1 MYNKLIA
8 LLTTILLHS
17 CLLCAFDGQSKG
29 SIKWFTDYDEA
40 LKQARSASQPL
51 LMFFTGSDWCGWCNK
66 IDEEA
71 FDTKDFA
78 EAAGNKFVF
87 LKLDFPLYSA
97 QDPKIKAQNKQ
108 LQQRFDVRSFPT
120 VILYDAQ
127 ENQQIGT
134 TGYRAGGG
142 KQYAGYLYKMFSDYS
157 AYKQKMGT
165 LDKTKPSGTE
175 LKLLYDKA
183 KELSLHHDANKII
196 RSGMDSDQSL
206 FFLVERYRFLASED
220 QIHSQEA
227 VALKQQLLAADANNE
242 QQIPY
247 QLAIIEFESLCAN
260 MDKENYTSDS
270 TVAPLVAYIE
280 KFGAKD
286 KENLWRLQI
295 IISQVYLDKNQMPDA
310 LKYAQKSHDS
320 APASVQAEIA
330 TAIQNIQSLISST
343 PSAAISKK

>member
-8 LLTTILLHS
+8 LLTTMLLHT

-29 SIKWFTDYDEA
+29 SIKWFTNYEEA
-40 LKQARSASQPL
+40 LKQARSANQPL

-97 QDPKIKAQNKQ
+97 QDPNIKAQNKQ
-108 LQQRFDVRSFPT
+108 LQQKFDVRSFPT
-120 VILYDAQ
+120 VILFDAQ
-127 ENQQIGT
+127 QNQQIGT

-142 KQYAGYLYKMFSDYS
+142 KQYAAYLYKMFSDYS
-157 AYKQKMGT
+157 AYKQKMGA
-165 LDKTKPSGTE
+165 LDKSKHSGAE
-175 LKLLYDKA
+175 LKQLYDKA
-183 KELSLHHDANKII
+183 KELSLHYDANKII
-196 RSGMDSDQSL
+196 QSGMDSDQSL
-206 FFLVERYRFLASED
+206 FFLVERYRVLAGED

-227 VALKQQLLAADANNE
+227 VALKQQLLAADTNNE

-247 QLAIIEFESLCAN
+247 QLAIIEFESLCSN
-260 MDKENYTSDS
+260 KENYTAEL

-295 IISQVYLDKNQMPDA
+295 IVSQVYLDKNQMPDA

-320 APASVQAEIA
+320 APTSVQAEIA